1 MMNSEIK
8 NTRTS
13 LMATIAY
20 TICALVLLAVPLV
33 AASTPDA
40 AAAKQRADL
49 TRHSIMRAV
58 LWMRISGEY
67 EALCRQSYKSALQS
81 LRRQLEAHTG
91 AKPPAAIL
99 DLDETVLDNSGYQAY
114 LVLNGLSHSQER
126 WHVWQ
131 RANIEKVGLV
141 PGAKD
146 FVKEAENLGVHV
158 TFITNR
164 SVALREPTAEALV
177 RLGVAERAALAD
189 GRSLKLI
196 LREGGRS
203 KENRRRAVAE
213 KYDVLVLVG
222 DNLNDF
228 ADDFYARAPVS
239 SEFVRTA
246 VARHS
251 HEWGTRWFVLPNPI
265 YGYWLRFID
274 WEETQ
279 QYFEHT
285 NR

>member
-1 MMNSEIK
+1 
-8 NTRTS
+8 
-13 LMATIAY
+13 MAAIAY
-20 TICALVLLAVPLV
+20 TIGTLVVLV
-33 AASTPDA
+33 IPAFAASTPDA
-40 AAAKQRADL
+40 VAAKPRVEL
-49 TRHSIMRAV
+49 TRDSIMRAL

-67 EALCRQSYKSALQS
+67 EALCRQTYKSALQA

-114 LVLNGLSHSQER
+114 LALNGLSHSQER
-126 WHVWQ
+126 WHAWQ

-164 SVALREPTAEALV
+164 SVVLREPTAEALV
-177 RLGVAERAALAD
+177 RLGVAERAVLAD
-189 GRSLKLI
+189 DRSLKLI

-203 KENRRRAVAE
+203 KEKRRRAVAE
-213 KYDVLVLVG
+213 KYDVLVLIG

-239 SEFVRTA
+239 PESVRTA

-274 WEETQ
+274 WEKTQ
-279 QYFEHT
+279 QYFERT
-285 NR
+285 RR